1 MEKTVMDRMMK
12 EFSEVEYRVTKLRD
26 FITNE
31 EQFNKLDALNK
42 DLCIGQLKA
51 MESYLAFLSIRI
63 GLNSTP
69 ENITAPVEKLESG
82 EDSVVND

>member
-1 MEKTVMDRMMK
+1 MEKAVMDRMMK

-31 EQFNKLDALNK
+31 EEFNKLDALNK

-69 ENITAPVEKLESG
+69 ENITTSVEKFESG